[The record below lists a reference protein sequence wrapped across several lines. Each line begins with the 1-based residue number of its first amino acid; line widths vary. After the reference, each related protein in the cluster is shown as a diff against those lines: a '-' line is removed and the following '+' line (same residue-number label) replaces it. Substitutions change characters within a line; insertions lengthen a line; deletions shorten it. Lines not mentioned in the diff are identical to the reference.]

1 MLPRWVHTF
10 NAKEPVSAHSTPG
23 PKHFATMLF
32 INRTVALQIHLEHKF
47 NNAYPEL
54 YDIMT
59 RERKSSY
66 KCTYARFASA
76 STVGANQQISW
87 STRSQIAVV
96 PIINMPFKRK
106 YNSMRMQHNLMH
118 HHVSDYNIMNL
129 SGFARN
135 VLMECANR
143 LYTKYA
149 LVLHRIFAMRLSP
162 RWQIDQGQQFRAYF
176 RGVAQGPVVGSAL
189 VLMTMWYWLYKGKF
203 ETLLS

>member
-106 YNSMRMQHNLMH
+106 YNSMRMH
-118 HHVSDYNIMNL
+118 HYISDYNIMHL

-135 VLMECANR
+135 ILVERANVLYKIC
-143 LYTKYA
+143 
-149 LVLHRIFAMRLSP
+149 I
-162 RWQIDQGQQFRAYF
+162 
-176 RGVAQGPVVGSAL
+176 GSAPDFRDAVVAEVTNWSRTAISCIL
-189 VLMTMWYWLYKGKF
+189 SRSSAGAGGWKFIGGLRPLYHY
-203 ETLLS
+203 L